1 MKHVEFYRND
11 KDGSVLV
18 SVGTQVP
25 EKLIYAGQEL
35 THLVAD
41 TVDAAKEKHVPA
53 IQKIDGH
60 LEVHVGS
67 VTHPMEEKHYIEWI
81 ALVDDNGVDI
91 RYLKPGEE
99 PKAEF
104 ETGDAGEVL
113 CILQPPRPVE
123 RIVRCQRSTAPRWGY
138 LLAGIWRLRHPRIIN
153 HKEVTP

>member
-41 TVDAAKEKHVPA
+41 TVDAAKEKHIPA

-81 ALVDDNGVDI
+81 ALECDGKLTFK
-91 RYLKPGEE
+91 YLKPGEA
-99 PKAEF
+99 PKADF
-104 ETGDAGEVL
+104 HTVDKGTVYAYCNLHGLWKAD
-113 CILQPPRPVE
+113 I
-123 RIVRCQRSTAPRWGY
+123 
-138 LLAGIWRLRHPRIIN
+138 
-153 HKEVTP
+153 